1 MTPLIVHTP
10 RIIRRSA
17 DALIPV
23 DLDTIGLAEL
33 NERAQMLTRVD
44 RKYVVTRTHIPDIM
58 SGLSADTRVLSIDG
72 IRSQAYASTYFDTP
86 GLRSFFDTARPRR
99 RRYKIRARV
108 YLDSDIAF
116 LEVKTRG
123 ERNTTVKTRIPCA
136 VDDAREGRISDEGEA
151 WVRDTLIRAGCEAPD
166 PGSLRPVLRG
176 SYTRATLLMP
186 HGDGRAT
193 IDSDLTWTDLRHG
206 TMGDGGAETLAA
218 PDLVVIETKSGSTPS
233 ALDHLLWERGHRPAR
248 ISKYATA
255 MTALDPSLP
264 TNRWARTLSK
274 YFAA

>member
-17 DALIPV
+17 DALIPA

-33 NERAQMLTRVD
+33 NEQAQMLTRVD
-44 RKYVVTRTHIPDIM
+44 RKYIVTRTHIPDIM
-58 SGLSADTRVLSIDG
+58 SGLDAETRVLSIDG
-72 IRSQAYASTYFDTP
+72 VRSHAYASTYFDTEA
-86 GLRSFFDTARPRR
+86 LRSFFDTARPRR
-99 RRYKIRARV
+99 RRYKIRARA
-108 YLDSDIAF
+108 YLDSGIAF

-123 ERNTTVKTRIPCA
+123 ERNTTVKTRIPCS

-151 WVRDTLIRAGCEAPD
+151 WVRDTLIHSGCDAPTQ
-166 PGSLRPVLRG
+166 GSLRPVLRG
-176 SYTRATLLMP
+176 SYMRATLLMP

-193 IDSDLTWTDLRHG
+193 IDSGLTWTDLRRA
-206 TMGDGGAETLAA
+206 GAAAADAATIEA
-218 PDLVVIETKSGSTPS
+218 PDMVIIETKSGSTPS

-264 TNRWARTLSK
+264 TNRWTRTLSR